1 MCFKKDKWT
10 EFSPTEEYLKVVKR
24 LTSIAKLHEFIQQ
37 FKRKEDIKD
46 YWQTPEETL
55 ILLTYDCDDSMRF
68 CVDVLVRVMKIDA
81 KGIISSGYDKARW
94 GNEKKGHAIT
104 VFPYQGKFALFS
116 NREFKTGFDSY
127 IDACKDTFP
136 DGVKSYEI
144 RDGQGKII
152 FKRYKL
158 IGTY

>member
-1 MCFKKDKWT
+1 MCLKKKWT
-10 EFSPTEEYLKVVKR
+10 EFTPTKKYLKAVEDLITV
-24 LTSIAKLHEFIQQ
+24 AKLYLFIQQ
-37 FKRKEDIKD
+37 FKWTGEKGDH
-46 YWQTPEETL
+46 WQDPEEFL
-55 ILLTYDCDDSMRF
+55 KNEHLDCDDFVRF
-68 CVDVLVRVMKIDA
+68 TVDVLKRVMKIDA

-94 GNEKKGHAIT
+94 GDEKHCHAIT

-144 RDGQGKII
+144 RDVQGKII